1 MNRLDIY
8 VGMTIAKTMMLA
20 ILGLVG
26 MLAIFTFLEQMED
39 LDNNYTVLKVGR
51 FVLYSLPRIFYE
63 TIPYSALIGCL
74 AGLGMLASTSEL
86 IVMRAAGLSTW
97 AIAWS
102 AMKPALVLVFLGMFV
117 GEYILPDFERVARTD
132 RVRALSDED
141 EISPRFGFWYRE
153 GNIYMHFDEV
163 GWGGGVLEGVSHFY
177 FDPMND
183 RRLEK
188 TLYADRAVFHDMQG
202 GKNYWLFENVI
213 TTEITADSSITH
225 DIPSMQ
231 WYTNLTPDLLSTE
244 ILVQPDKMS
253 IRELDA
259 KIDYMRAEELNSGK
273 FELGFWGKIF
283 QPLATV
289 GLVFVA
295 ISFVFG
301 PLRDST
307 MGMRVVSGLIIG
319 IAFKFVQ
326 DLLSPASL
334 VFGFPPIVAILIPI
348 AICFVAG
355 YFLLRRA
362 G

>member
-8 VGMTIAKTMMLA
+8 VGMTIGKTMMLA
-20 ILGLVG
+20 IVGLVG

-39 LDNNYTVLKVGR
+39 VDNNYTVFNVGR
-51 FVLYSLPRIFYE
+51 FVLYSLPRLFYE

-86 IVMRAAGLSTW
+86 IVMRAAGISTW

-102 AMKPALVLVFLGMFV
+102 AMKPALVLVCLGMFV
-117 GEYILPDFERVARTD
+117 GEYILPDFERVARID
-132 RVRALSDED
+132 RVRALSDEN
-141 EISPRFGFWYRE
+141 EITPRFGFWYRE
-153 GNIYMHFDEV
+153 GNVYMHFDEV
-163 GWGGGVLEGVSHFY
+163 GQGGVLQGVSHFY
-177 FDPMND
+177 FDPAND

-188 TLYADRAVFHDMQG
+188 TMFADRAVFHDMQG

-213 TTEITADSSITH
+213 TTEVSADRIST
-225 DIPSMQ
+225 DEYPSMQ

-273 FELGFWGKIF
+273 FELGFWGKVF